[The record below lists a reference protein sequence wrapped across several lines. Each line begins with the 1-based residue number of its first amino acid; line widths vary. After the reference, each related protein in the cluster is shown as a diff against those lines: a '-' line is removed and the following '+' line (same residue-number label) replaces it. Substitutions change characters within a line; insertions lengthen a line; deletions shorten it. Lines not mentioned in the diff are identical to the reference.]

1 MFKPFP
7 RQLKTRPTPAE
18 MDQGPE
24 TVGEMGPETVG
35 EPPEPMTHHRAPK
48 KKKKAV
54 RMMQPPDFEGEAP
67 PRATNMNMLQRAV
80 AKFKG
85 K

>member
-7 RQLKTRPTPAE
+7 RQLKNRPSPAE

-24 TVGEMGPETVG
+24 TIGEGSEGPETVG
-35 EPPEPMTHHRAPK
+35 EPPMTHHQAPK
-48 KKKKAV
+48 KKKPAFK
-54 RMMQPPDFEGEAP
+54 MQPPDFGGETP